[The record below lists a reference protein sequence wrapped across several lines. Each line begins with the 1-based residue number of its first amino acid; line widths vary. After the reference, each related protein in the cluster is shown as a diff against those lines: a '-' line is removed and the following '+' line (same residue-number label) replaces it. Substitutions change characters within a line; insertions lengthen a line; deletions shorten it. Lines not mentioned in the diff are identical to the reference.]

1 MAMLKYLPSLS
12 ALRAFEAA
20 SRHLSFTKAASELGV
35 TQSAI
40 SRQMRAMEDMLGLRL
55 FERTG
60 HGLVLTE
67 AGDVYAHKIRTKLQ
81 DIETATLEL
90 LAYRGQGGELTIA
103 CLPTLGARWLVPRL
117 NKFTAAHPE
126 ILIHIVTKIEP
137 FEFMGEDIDAAFHFG
152 EGAWPNALTDPLMPE
167 YIVPLGHP
175 DLLEEIKVQ
184 GLQTILTQR
193 PLLQATSRPNLWSHW
208 FKQTGIEH
216 PSPHVGPRFEH
227 FHMVIRAAA
236 AKMGVALLPRLLVEE
251 ELASGDLVTLDDALV
266 QSNGNYHFVYPQS
279 KRANPNLQTFRTW
292 VMREAASTKKE
303 LNKLVRQGRQI
314 AGSHNPSS

>member
-1 MAMLKYLPSLS
+1 MSMLKYLPSLS

-20 SRHLSFTKAASELGV
+20 ARHLSFTKAANELGV

-67 AGDVYAHKIRTKLQ
+67 AGEVYAFKIRTKLQ

-103 CLPTLGARWLVPRL
+103 CLPTFGARWLVPRL

-126 ILIHIVTKIEP
+126 VLIHIVTKIEQ

-152 EGAWPNALTDPLMPE
+152 EGAWPSALTDPLMPE

-175 DLLEEIKVQ
+175 SLLEQRNER
-184 GLQTILTQR
+184 GLQELLRST

-208 FKQTGIEH
+208 FSKSGFQHT
-216 PSPHVGPRFEH
+216 SPHVGPRFEH

-236 AKMGVALLPRLLVEE
+236 SKMGIALLPRFLVEE
-251 ELASGDLVTLDDALV
+251 ELASGELVTLDDQLI
-266 QSNGNYHFVYPQS
+266 QSNGDYYFVYPQS
-279 KRANPNLQTFRTW
+279 KRANPNLQIFRTW
-292 VMREAASTKKE
+292 VMREALTTKKQ
-303 LNKLVRQGRQI
+303 LQKQRN
-314 AGSHNPSS
+314 

>member
-1 MAMLKYLPSLS
+1 MLKYLPSLS

-20 SRHLSFTKAASELGV
+20 SRHLSFTKAADELDV

-67 AGDVYAHKIRTKLQ
+67 AGSVYADKIRSKLQ

-117 NKFTAAHPE
+117 NRFTAAHPE
-126 ILIHIVTKIEP
+126 ILIHIITRIKP
-137 FEFMGEDIDAAFHFG
+137 FDFQSEDIDAAFYFG
-152 EGAWPNALTDPLMPE
+152 EGAWPDALTDPLMPE

-175 DLLEEIKVQ
+175 DLLQAAKKD
-184 GLQTILTQR
+184 GLQTLLNR
-193 PLLQATSRPNLWSHW
+193 LPLLQATSRPNIWSHW
-208 FKQTGIEH
+208 FSETGFEH
-216 PSPHVGPRFEH
+216 PQPHVGPRFEH

-236 AKMGVALLPRLLVEE
+236 SKMGIALLPRLLVEE
-251 ELASGDLVTLDDALV
+251 ELASGQLATLDNQLV
-266 QSNGNYHFVYPQS
+266 QSKGNYHFAYPQS
-279 KRANPNLQTFRTW
+279 KRANPNLQTFRRW
-292 VMREAASTKKE
+292 VMQEALSTKKN
-303 LNKLVRQGRQI
+303 LQASRDR
-314 AGSHNPSS
+314 

>member
-1 MAMLKYLPSLS
+1 MLKYLPSLS

-20 SRHLSFTKAASELGV
+20 SRHLSFTKAANELDV

-67 AGDVYAHKIRTKLQ
+67 AGSIYADKIRNKLQ

-117 NKFTAAHPE
+117 NRFTAAHPE

-137 FEFMGEDIDAAFHFG
+137 CDFQREEIDAAFYFG
-152 EGAWPNALTDPLMPE
+152 EGAWPDALTDPLMPE
-167 YIVPLGHP
+167 YIAPLGHP
-175 DLLEEIKVQ
+175 DLFDALKKE
-184 GLQTILTQR
+184 GLQNLLKKL
-193 PLLQATSRPNLWSHW
+193 PLLQATSRPDIWSHW
-208 FKQTGIEH
+208 FAEIGLDH
-216 PSPHVGPRFEH
+216 PHPHMGPRFEH

-236 AKMGVALLPRLLVEE
+236 SKMGIALLPRLLVEE
-251 ELASGDLVTLDDALV
+251 ELASGQLALLDRQPV
-266 QSNGNYHFVYPQS
+266 KSRGNYHFAYPQN
-279 KRANPNLQTFRTW
+279 KRANPNLQTFRNW
-292 VMREAASTKKE
+292 VIREALSTKKE
-303 LNKLVRQGRQI
+303 LLDLAKTQSPKDQ
-314 AGSHNPSS
+314 

>member
-1 MAMLKYLPSLS
+1 MSMLKYLPSLS

-20 SRHLSFTKAASELGV
+20 ARHLSFTKAANELGV

-67 AGDVYAHKIRTKLQ
+67 AGEVYAFKIRTKLQ

-103 CLPTLGARWLVPRL
+103 CLPTFGARWLVPRL

-126 ILIHIVTKIEP
+126 VLIHIVTKIEP
-137 FEFMGEDIDAAFHFG
+137 FEFMSEDIDAAFHFG
-152 EGAWPNALTDPLMPE
+152 EGAWPSALTDPLMQE
-167 YIVPLGHP
+167 YIIPLGHP
-175 DLLEEIKVQ
+175 SLLEKKNQSGLHDLL
-184 GLQTILTQR
+184 LST

-208 FKQTGIEH
+208 FSMSGYQH

-236 AKMGVALLPRLLVEE
+236 SKMGIALLPRFLVEE
-251 ELASGDLVTLDDALV
+251 ELASGELVALDDQLI
-266 QSNGNYHFVYPQS
+266 QSNGDYYFVYPQS
-279 KRANPNLQTFRTW
+279 KRANPNLQIFRTW
-292 VMREAASTKKE
+292 VMREALATKKQMQ
-303 LNKLVRQGRQI
+303 KQI
-314 AGSHNPSS
+314 R

>member
-1 MAMLKYLPSLS
+1 MLKYLPSLS

-20 SRHLSFTKAASELGV
+20 ARHLSFTKAASELGV

-40 SRQMRAMEDMLGLRL
+40 SRQMRAMEDLLGLRL

-60 HGLVLTE
+60 HGLILTE
-67 AGDVYAHKIRTKLQ
+67 AGEVYAQKIRTKLQ

-103 CLPTLGARWLVPRL
+103 CLPTFGARWLVPRL
-117 NKFTAAHPE
+117 NKFTSAHPE
-126 ILIHIVTKIEP
+126 VLIHLVTKIEP
-137 FEFMGEDIDAAFHFG
+137 FEFMSEDIDAAFHFG

-175 DLLEEIKVQ
+175 DLLKEKERV
-184 GLQTILTQR
+184 GLGELLLQQ

-208 FKQTGIEH
+208 FNVTGHHH
-216 PSPHVGPRFEH
+216 PNPHVGPRFEH

-236 AKMGVALLPRLLVEE
+236 SKMGIALLPRFLVEE
-251 ELASGDLVTLDDALV
+251 ELASGELVALDTHLSR
-266 QSNGNYHFVYPQS
+266 SNGDYYFVYPQA
-279 KRANPNLQTFRTW
+279 KRANPNLQIFRTW
-292 VMREAASTKKE
+292 VMREAINAKKAI
-303 LNKLVRQGRQI
+303 NKLQRHD
-314 AGSHNPSS
+314 A

>member
-1 MAMLKYLPSLS
+1 MLKYLPSLS

-20 SRHLSFTKAASELGV
+20 ARHLSFTKAASELGV

-40 SRQMRAMEDMLGLRL
+40 SRQMRAMEDLLGLRL

-60 HGLVLTE
+60 HGLILTE
-67 AGDVYAHKIRTKLQ
+67 AGEIYAQKIRTKLQ

-117 NKFTAAHPE
+117 NKFTTAHPE

-137 FEFMGEDIDAAFHFG
+137 FDFLGEDIDAAFHFG
-152 EGAWPNALTDPLMPE
+152 EEVWPGALTDPLMPE
-167 YIVPLGHP
+167 YIVPLAHP
-175 DLLEEIKVQ
+175 DFLAEKDGMGLDALLLEK
-184 GLQTILTQR
+184 
-193 PLLQATSRPNLWSHW
+193 PLLQSTSRPNLWSHW
-208 FKQTGIEH
+208 FNSSSHHH

-236 AKMGVALLPRLLVEE
+236 AKMGIALLPRFLVEE
-251 ELASGDLVTLDDALV
+251 ELASGELITLSDNLVR
-266 QSNGNYHFVYPQS
+266 SNGHYYFVYPQS
-279 KRANPNLQTFRTW
+279 KRANPNLQVFRTW
-292 VMREAASTKKE
+292 IMREALETKRSMRMGE
-303 LNKLVRQGRQI
+303 
-314 AGSHNPSS
+314 

>member
-1 MAMLKYLPSLS
+1 MLKYLPSLS

-20 SRHLSFTKAASELGV
+20 ARHLSFTKAASELGV

-40 SRQMRAMEDMLGLRL
+40 SRQMRAMEDLLGLRL

-67 AGDVYAHKIRTKLQ
+67 AGEVYAHKIRTKLQ

-103 CLPTLGARWLVPRL
+103 CLPTFGARWLVPRL
-117 NKFTAAHPE
+117 TKFTAAHPE
-126 ILIHIVTKIEP
+126 VLIHIVTKIEQ

-167 YIVPLGHP
+167 YIVPLAHP
-175 DLLEEIKVQ
+175 DLLTHKNEI
-184 GLQTILTQR
+184 GLSQLLLEY
-193 PLLQATSRPNLWSHW
+193 PLLQASSRPNLWSHW
-208 FKQTGIEH
+208 CNVTGHHH
-216 PSPHVGPRFEH
+216 PNPHVGPRFEH

-236 AKMGVALLPRLLVEE
+236 SKMGIALLPRFLVEE
-251 ELASGDLVTLDDALV
+251 ELASGELVPLDRLLTR
-266 QSNGNYHFVYPQS
+266 SNGDYYFVYPQS
-279 KRANPNLQTFRTW
+279 KRANPNLQIFRAW
-292 VMREAASTKKE
+292 IMREAITAKKE
-303 LNKLVRQGRQI
+303 LNKLEKYPQV
-314 AGSHNPSS
+314 

>member
-1 MAMLKYLPSLS
+1 MLNYLPSLS

-20 SRHLSFTKAASELGV
+20 ARHLSFTKAASELGV

-40 SRQMRAMEDMLGLRL
+40 SRQMRSMEDLLGLRL

-60 HGLVLTE
+60 HGLILTE
-67 AGDVYAHKIRTKLQ
+67 AGAVYAEKIRTKLQ

-117 NKFTAAHPE
+117 NKFTTAHPE

-137 FEFMGEDIDAAFHFG
+137 FEFGDIDIDAAFHFG
-152 EGAWPNALTDPLMPE
+152 EHSWANALTDTLMPE

-175 DLLEEIKVQ
+175 DLLQEKNKM
-184 GLQTILTQR
+184 GLQQLLLHY
-193 PLLQATSRPNLWSHW
+193 PLLQATSRPTLWAHW
-208 FKQTGIEH
+208 FNESDVQH

-236 AKMGVALLPRLLVEE
+236 SKMGIALLPRFLVEE
-251 ELASGDLVTLDDALV
+251 EISAGNLVALDDRVV
-266 QSNGNYHFVYPQS
+266 QSNGDYYFAYPQA

-292 VMREAASTKKE
+292 VMREALTTKKQ
-303 LNKLVRQGRQI
+303 LNKLYG
-314 AGSHNPSS
+314 

>member
-1 MAMLKYLPSLS
+1 MLKYLPSLS

-20 SRHLSFTKAASELGV
+20 ARHLSFTKAASELGV

-40 SRQMRAMEDMLGLRL
+40 SRQMRAMEDLLGLRL

-67 AGDVYAHKIRTKLQ
+67 AGEVYAQKIRTKLQ

-103 CLPTLGARWLVPRL
+103 CLPTFGARWLVPRL

-126 ILIHIVTKIEP
+126 VLIHVVTKIEP
-137 FEFMGEDIDAAFHFG
+137 FEFMGADIDAAFHFG

-175 DLLEEIKVQ
+175 DLLKHNEEI
-184 GLQTILTQR
+184 GLPALLLEQ

-208 FKQTGIEH
+208 FNTTGHHH
-216 PSPHVGPRFEH
+216 PNPHVGPRFEH

-236 AKMGVALLPRLLVEE
+236 SKMGIALLPRFLVEE
-251 ELASGDLVTLDDALV
+251 ELASGELVALDTHLTR
-266 QSNGNYHFVYPQS
+266 SNGDYYFVYPQS
-279 KRANPNLQTFRTW
+279 KRANPNLQIFRTW
-292 VMREAASTKKE
+292 VMREAINAKKAM
-303 LNKLVRQGRQI
+303 NKLQK
-314 AGSHNPSS
+314 HED

>member
-1 MAMLKYLPSLS
+1 MLKYLPSLS

-20 SRHLSFTKAASELGV
+20 SRHLSFTKAADELDV

-67 AGDVYAHKIRTKLQ
+67 AGSIYADKIRSKLQ

-117 NKFTAAHPE
+117 HRFTAAHPE

-137 FEFMGEDIDAAFHFG
+137 FDFRSEEIDAAFYFG
-152 EGAWPNALTDPLMPE
+152 ESAWPDALTDPLMPE
-167 YIVPLGHP
+167 YIIPLGHP
-175 DLLEEIKVQ
+175 DLLKQLDQESLEALLKK
-184 GLQTILTQR
+184 L
-193 PLLQATSRPNLWSHW
+193 PLLQATSRPNIWSHW
-208 FKQTGIEH
+208 FTETGMDH
-216 PSPHVGPRFEH
+216 PHPHMGPRFEH

-236 AKMGVALLPRLLVEE
+236 SKMGIALLPRLLVEE
-251 ELASGDLVTLDDALV
+251 ELASGQLAALDTQLV
-266 QSNGNYHFVYPQS
+266 QSKGNYHFAYPQS
-279 KRANPNLQTFRTW
+279 KRANPNLQTFRSW
-292 VMREAASTKKE
+292 VIREAQTTKKD
-303 LNKLVRQGRQI
+303 LQNLMNQSVRGDQ
-314 AGSHNPSS
+314 

>member
-1 MAMLKYLPSLS
+1 MLKYLPSLS

-20 SRHLSFTKAASELGV
+20 ARHLSFTRAASELGV

-40 SRQMRAMEDMLGLRL
+40 SRQMRAMEDLLGLRL

-67 AGDVYAHKIRTKLQ
+67 AGEVYAQKIRTKLQ

-103 CLPTLGARWLVPRL
+103 CLPTFGARWLVPRL
-117 NKFTAAHPE
+117 NKFTSAHPE
-126 ILIHIVTKIEP
+126 VLIHVVTKIEP
-137 FEFMGEDIDAAFHFG
+137 FEFMSEDIDAAFHFG

-175 DLLEEIKVQ
+175 DLLAEKDKM
-184 GLQTILTQR
+184 GLEALLQSQ
-193 PLLQATSRPNLWSHW
+193 PLLQASSRPNLWSHW
-208 FKQTGIEH
+208 FNMTGLNH
-216 PSPHVGPRFEH
+216 TNPHVGPRFEH

-236 AKMGVALLPRLLVEE
+236 SKMGIALLPRFLVEE
-251 ELASGDLVTLDDALV
+251 EIAAGELVALDD
-266 QSNGNYHFVYPQS
+266 QITRSNGDYYFVYPQS

-292 VMREAASTKKE
+292 IMREAVQTK
-303 LNKLVRQGRQI
+303 NQINRQLRKQQK
-314 AGSHNPSS
+314 S

>member
-1 MAMLKYLPSLS
+1 MLNYLPSLS

-20 SRHLSFTKAASELGV
+20 ARHLSFTKAANELGV

-40 SRQMRAMEDMLGLRL
+40 SRQMRTMEEQLGLRL

-60 HGLVLTE
+60 AGLVLTE
-67 AGDVYAHKIRTKLQ
+67 AGGVYAQKIRSKLQ

-117 NKFTAAHPE
+117 TKFTTAHPE
-126 ILIHIVTKIEP
+126 VLIHLITKIEP
-137 FEFMGEDIDAAFHFG
+137 FEFADKEIDAAFHFG
-152 EGAWPNALTDPLMPE
+152 EGSWAGALTDVLMPE

-175 DLLEEIKVQ
+175 DLLTEKDAI
-184 GLQTILTQR
+184 GLQALLLKY
-193 PLLQATSRPNLWSHW
+193 PLLQASSRPNFWIHW
-208 FKQTGIEH
+208 LRETEFEH
-216 PSPHVGPRFEH
+216 PSPHAGPRFEH

-236 AKMGVALLPRLLVEE
+236 SKMGIALLPRFLVEDE
-251 ELASGDLVTLDDALV
+251 ILAGNLVPLHDRFVRSSGDYYFA
-266 QSNGNYHFVYPQS
+266 YPQA

-292 VMREAASTKKE
+292 VMREAQITKKE
-303 LNKLVRQGRQI
+303 QNK
-314 AGSHNPSS
+314 AAMA